1 LPSPRLV
8 QAELTDKNHLTA
20 ELAQKLSQ
28 VRELTSPPEAGEE
41 VVPLS
46 AQTGETLLESVK
58 ELVATTKEQA
68 SKIGE

>member
-1 LPSPRLV
+1 V
-8 QAELTDKNHLTA
+8 DKNHLPA

-58 ELVATTKEQA
+58 ELVALMKEQIV
-68 SKIGE
+68 KVV